1 MKTVNAHVFSGV
13 SKLNFFCRE
22 GLTKII
28 DEVVPLCPGG
38 QGEQTMTSP
47 LDCGRSHIKLEKRA
61 EMKPAK
67 RGMNIGAPGT
77 MKPLWG
83 ADGTLKKLEGTLEG
97 SDRAF

>member
-1 MKTVNAHVFSGV
+1 MPGV
-13 SKLNFFCRE
+13 SQLNFFCRE

-67 RGMNIGAPGT
+67 RGMNIGAPGA

-83 ADGTLKKLEGTLEG
+83 ADGTLKKLEGALEG